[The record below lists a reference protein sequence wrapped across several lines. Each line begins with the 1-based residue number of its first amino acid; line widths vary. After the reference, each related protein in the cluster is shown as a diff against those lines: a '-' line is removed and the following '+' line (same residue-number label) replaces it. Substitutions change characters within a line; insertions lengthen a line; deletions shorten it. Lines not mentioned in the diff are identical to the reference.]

1 MTDEL
6 HNYIVKCIK
15 SKFIITFVKKK
26 QGFSMSKQPT
36 TSILVPIDST
46 EQTMIALSQ
55 TYNLARFTNSRIV
68 LLSVE
73 EEKSPSTKK
82 KLEELAKVAME
93 KSGQPVETLIR
104 HGNVYEEINK
114 VADVLNPLFV
124 MIGITSKLSLGHL
137 LSKNAFK
144 MVRESKHPVITIRGK
159 VHRDGCK
166 TILLPVDLSKETR
179 EKVSKAIELA
189 KLFNADIRVIS
200 ILTQTDE
207 DAENKLISYSN
218 QVWKFI
224 KDQGIRCTIKTLRG
238 KDIPKMVQDYGREV
252 EADLILIMTK
262 AELSLKEL
270 FIGTVAQ
277 QIISESE
284 IPVLSFRPMV
294 RKDTASWK

>member
-1 MTDEL
+1 M
-6 HNYIVKCIK
+6 
-15 SKFIITFVKKK
+15 SKK

-73 EEKSPSTKK
+73 EEKSPLTKK
-82 KLEELAKVAME
+82 KLDELAKVAMA
-93 KSGQPVETLIR
+93 KSGQPVETMIR

-124 MIGITSKLSLGHL
+124 MIGITSKLSLSHV

-189 KLFNADIRVIS
+189 KLFKADIRVIS